1 MEGYMEAELV
11 LEALTAFEVD
21 GPHDTVWL
29 LTTAVVQAPGA
40 VEGLKEVVTLLVMD
54 AVKAPPAVDEAAALD
69 GLEVAE
75 KVTPE
80 LTEGMTET
88 DENEA

>member
-1 MEGYMEAELV
+1 MDGYTEAELV

-29 LTTAVVQAPGA
+29 LTTAVVQVPEA

-54 AVKAPPAVDEAAALD
+54 AVKAPPAVDEAA
-69 GLEVAE
+69 E

-88 DENEA
+88 DDNEV

>member
-1 MEGYMEAELV
+1 
-11 LEALTAFEVD
+11 
-21 GPHDTVWL
+21 
-29 LTTAVVQAPGA
+29 LTTAVVQVPEA

-54 AVKAPPAVDEAAALD
+54 AVKAPPAVDEAA
-69 GLEVAE
+69 E

-88 DENEA
+88 DDNEV